1 MAVDTSRY
9 GRRKRDADQALAFQ
23 MGSAGDLSAAVRAI
37 DDEVR
42 AQAKLRREQERQAMQ
57 DTERRD
63 DRQQEQAD
71 RAASATT
78 RAIDVKSRM
87 DDREAKRS
95 TEEAK
100 TRKADTVSRAA
111 ALQAR
116 QGFISGT
123 ELAQLAGKDMT
134 PDELLAAV
142 EGINQEAFDKGEKYR
157 RESSKEDL
165 TSRKTESEIEKNK
178 AMAKKA
184 ARGPGPMS
192 DSARRMADAKLR
204 KAEAEAK
211 VAEREASGVVGGKA
225 ATKQQAL
232 PAEMAN
238 QRALKVQ
245 GLNLLDRLR
254 AAKAKVGTGPIEGPV
269 ADIAGMVISNPERK
283 EFLQLNNAVQR
294 IAGRILEGGK
304 LAEGD
309 ARVYEKFILDPNGL
323 DDDEYVNLLD
333 SIQTMLEDDLS
344 AFDQEMTASGRVVGS
359 RKLNR
364 TSGDDEFDSLP
375 D

>member
-37 DDEVR
+37 DDEVK

-95 TEEAK
+95 TEEANQ
-100 TRKADTVSRAA
+100 RKADTVSRAA
-111 ALQAR
+111 ALQSR

-165 TSRKTESEIEKNK
+165 TSRKTESEIKKNE

-184 ARGPGPMS
+184 AMPKPEPSPASLERVAKKDRLLDLQIAAAEGRNAPDVAPLRKEFNALPAVKAFNEVDISLKKMEDAAARPSAAGDLSLIFSFMKMLDPGSTVREGEFANAQNAAGVPDQIRNQFNKILSGERLNDTQRGDFLG
-192 DSARRMADAKLR
+192 SARNFHAAHR
-204 KAEAEAK
+204 KAYEAEAARYEGLARRGGGAP
-211 VAEREASGVVGGKA
+211 VDVTGRTSVEDDAAELG
-225 ATKQQAL
+225 
-232 PAEMAN
+232 
-238 QRALKVQ
+238 
-245 GLNLLDRLR
+245 
-254 AAKAKVGTGPIEGPV
+254 I
-269 ADIAGMVISNPERK
+269 
-283 EFLQLNNAVQR
+283 
-294 IAGRILEGGK
+294 ILE
-304 LAEGD
+304 
-309 ARVYEKFILDPNGL
+309 
-323 DDDEYVNLLD
+323 
-333 SIQTMLEDDLS
+333 
-344 AFDQEMTASGRVVGS
+344 
-359 RKLNR
+359 
-364 TSGDDEFDSLP
+364 
-375 D
+375 